1 MRELRRNI
9 AFWLIVVLASACAR
23 QEPAR
28 PEAPSASPRGFSL
41 TETEGGWDLRVI
53 RFYLPSPDTLHFAFR
68 REPGP
73 GDIRWPAT
81 RIVCLSATQ
90 LGMVAMTGKW
100 DALVGV
106 ENRAFVYDS
115 SLLARI
121 DAGLVAEVGASG
133 QLDLERLLALQP
145 DLVFSSGFAGD
156 PGLQRLEELGI
167 PVIPLAEWQE
177 SHPLA
182 RAAWARVI
190 GMALGQEQLVSA
202 QLQAGQQRYDSLRSL
217 AAGVASRPVVIT
229 GSPYEGVWSVPAG
242 ESFLASL
249 LRDAGAASPWEDTP
263 GTGSLNLDPEVAFA
277 EGLRADVWLNP
288 GTVKTWEEL
297 GQVLPRYAVF
307 PAVRSKQVFNT
318 YRLSR
323 PGGANAYWEE
333 APAHPDWLLEDLIR
347 IFQPDLLPAGELRYY
362 QPLQP

>member
-1 MRELRRNI
+1 MKKYH
-9 AFWLIVVLASACAR
+9 LIFLFIFLLFGCGPLANSVTHT
-23 QEPAR
+23 
-28 PEAPSASPRGFSL
+28 SFSSSPRGFSL
-41 TETEGGWDLRVI
+41 TETEGGWDLDVI

-68 REPGP
+68 RQPGP

-100 DALVGV
+100 EALVGV

-115 SLLARI
+115 ILLARL

-167 PVIPLAEWQE
+167 PVIPVAEWQE

-190 GMALGQEQLVSA
+190 GMAMGEEKEISEV
-202 QLQAGQQRYDSLRSL
+202 LQAGQQRYDSLRKL
-217 AAGVASRPVVIT
+217 VQKVEVRPVVIT
-229 GSPYEGVWSVPAG
+229 GSPYQGVWSVPAG

-249 LRDAGAASPWEDTP
+249 LRDAGAVSPWENSP
-263 GTGSLNLDPEVAFA
+263 GTGSLNLDPEVVFA
-277 EGLRADVWLNP
+277 EGLLADVWLNP
-288 GTVKTWEEL
+288 GTAKTWNEL
-297 GQVLPRYAVF
+297 EQALSRYSVF
-307 PAVRSKQVFNT
+307 PAVQTRQVFNA

-347 IFQPDLLPAGELRYY
+347 IFHPDLLPAGELRYY
-362 QPLQP
+362 QALQP